1 MRPGGPRRRM
11 ARTWEGEREQS
22 IRFTQSVTEYHL
34 NVEHH
39 NLTWPGTVWQS
50 VRTLTGMSCARQN
63 LSNAATVDNYEREHP
78 FASGIQT
85 GGERHLHQWAKV
97 PAPTRTPRTC
107 TPDVARGPHVQTS
120 GASQLPFQACANPC
134 CMCELP
140 QLRLHCSCRAMPQ
153 SPGLQ
158 TQLLLQQ
165 QHAARSNQP
174 CKAELFETG
183 AVHEETYFQQ
193 DLEAISGHRSS

>member
-1 MRPGGPRRRM
+1 MS
-11 ARTWEGEREQS
+11 ES
-22 IRFTQSVTEYHL
+22 IRL
-34 NVEHH
+34 
-39 NLTWPGTVWQS
+39 
-50 VRTLTGMSCARQN
+50 
-63 LSNAATVDNYEREHP
+63 HP
-78 FASGIQT
+78 GIQT

-97 PAPTRTPRTC
+97 PAPTRTSRTC

-120 GASQLPFQACANPC
+120 GASQLPFQASANPC

-174 CKAELFETG
+174 CVLKWFKTG
-183 AVHEETYFQQ
+183 AVYEETYFEQ
-193 DLEAISGHRSS
+193 DLEAISRAQELIDAYNAEGLINKTIQLNHPGVKMFQRGSR